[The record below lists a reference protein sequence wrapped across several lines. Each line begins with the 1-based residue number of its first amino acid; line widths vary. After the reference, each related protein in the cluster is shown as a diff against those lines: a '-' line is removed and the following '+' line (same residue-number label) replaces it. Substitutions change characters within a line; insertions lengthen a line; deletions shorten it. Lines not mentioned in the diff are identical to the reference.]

1 MKRVLILINPE
12 KPGARETAASLCPWV
27 GQRATV
33 ESADLADAPIPTD
46 ADLVVVLGGDGSILK
61 AARMLAGREVPVV
74 GINMGKLGYLAEF
87 SAEAF
92 CQAFDAIVSGDMPVS
107 RRLMLRARIAT
118 AEGES
123 ERLVLNDVLVAGG
136 LAHRM
141 AGVRLAIDGDPI
153 TTYNGDGVL
162 VSTPTGSTAYC
173 MAAGGPLL
181 APGLEAMVLVPI
193 CPHSL
198 THRPIVLRPDA
209 EVVLE
214 PDDLQVEAVCVCDGQ
229 DKVRLAPGD
238 RVTIRRAESAFLLV
252 QGRRQPFETLS
263 QKLHWGHLPRYQ
275 NREGTMGRRDRGT
288 KKHGNKEGGDHHE

>member
-27 GQRATV
+27 RERVAV
-33 ESADLADAPIPTD
+33 ETADLADGPIQTD

-92 CQAFDAIVSGDMPVS
+92 CESFDAIASGDMPVS

-118 AEGES
+118 AEGTS
-123 ERLVLNDVLVAGG
+123 DRLVLNDVLVAGG
-136 LAHRM
+136 TAHRM
-141 AGVRLAIDGDPI
+141 VGVRLAIDGDAV

-162 VSTPTGSTAYC
+162 VSTPTGTTAYC

-198 THRPIVLRPDA
+198 THRPIVLRPDS

-214 PDDLQVEAVCVCDGQ
+214 PDDLQPEAVCVCDGQ

-238 RVTIRRAESAFLLV
+238 RVTIRRAEASFLLV
-252 QGRRQPFETLS
+252 QGRRHPFETLS

-275 NREGTMGRRDRGT
+275 NR
-288 KKHGNKEGGDHHE
+288 

>member
-1 MKRVLILINPE
+1 MKRVLILVNPE
-12 KPGARETAASLCPWV
+12 KAGARETAAALCPWV
-27 GQRATV
+27 REQVVV
-33 ESADLADAPIPTD
+33 ETADLADEPIQAD

-92 CQAFDAIVSGDMPVS
+92 CESFDAIVSGNMPVS

-118 AEGES
+118 AAGES
-123 ERLVLNDVLVAGG
+123 ECLVLNDVLVAGG
-136 LAHRM
+136 AAHRM
-141 AGVRLAIDGDPI
+141 VGVRLAIDGDPI

-181 APGLEAMVLVPI
+181 APGLGAMVLVPI

-198 THRPIVLRPDA
+198 TYRPIVLRPDS

-214 PDDLQVEAVCVCDGQ
+214 PDDLQPEAVCVCDGQ
-229 DKVRLAPGD
+229 VEVRLAPGD

-252 QGRRQPFETLS
+252 QSCRQPFETLS

-275 NREGTMGRRDRGT
+275 NSEGTQGQRDGGTRGR
-288 KKHGNKEGGDHHE
+288 KGG